1 MGAPCP
7 TLSPL
12 GGIGI
17 TIAEREREAG
27 DQISWRD
34 SARGQKCRVSALV
47 LSMTM
52 AWMPLAVPMEFF
64 VRGHGRDDFDLS
76 FVTYLTYLTYT
87 IPPTYLPTYLYYL
100 LPQSDSA
107 CAHPSEPR
115 LNTDTYLTLP
125 VHSLPTYLTSTSTIH
140 NHVKRLLHRPQHR
153 SWSGIDRRNR
163 LLCITRKHVRSLH
176 DKTKGGGRE
185 TAD

>member
-52 AWMPLAVPMEFF
+52 AWMPMPLAVPKFF

-76 FVTYLTYLTYT
+76 FVTYLPYLHH
-87 IPPTYLPTYLYYL
+87 PT
-100 LPQSDSA
+100 
-107 CAHPSEPR
+107 
-115 LNTDTYLTLP
+115 
-125 VHSLPTYLTSTSTIH
+125 
-140 NHVKRLLHRPQHR
+140 
-153 SWSGIDRRNR
+153 
-163 LLCITRKHVRSLH
+163 
-176 DKTKGGGRE
+176 
-185 TAD
+185 

>member
-1 MGAPCP
+1 MPHALASRGDRYHDCRDRAGGGRREIRSLGAV
-7 TLSPL
+7 LQ
-12 GGIGI
+12 G
-17 TIAEREREAG
+17 
-27 DQISWRD
+27 
-34 SARGQKCRVSALV
+34 ARSVASVLQS

-64 VRGHGRDDFDLS
+64 QVGRGHGRDDFDLS
-76 FVTYLTYLTYT
+76 FVTYLDTPSSGTYTYPPTTNPPIPTTPIRLCLCTSIRAKTPTPTYLTST
-87 IPPTYLPTYLYYL
+87 L
-100 LPQSDSA
+100 L
-107 CAHPSEPR
+107 
-115 LNTDTYLTLP
+115 
-125 VHSLPTYLTSTSTIH
+125 TYLTSTSTIH

-185 TAD
+185 HAD

>member
-1 MGAPCP
+1 MPHALASRGDRYHDC
-7 TLSPL
+7 
-12 GGIGI
+12 
-17 TIAEREREAG
+17 RERAG
-27 DQISWRD
+27 GGRREIRSLGAILQG
-34 SARGQKCRVSALV
+34 ARSVASVLQS

-76 FVTYLTYLTYT
+76 FVTYTPSSGTYT
-87 IPPTYLPTYLYYL
+87 YPPTTNPPIPPTPIRLCLCTSIRAKTPT
-100 LPQSDSA
+100 P
-107 CAHPSEPR
+107 
-115 LNTDTYLTLP
+115 TLP
-125 VHSLPTYLTSTSTIH
+125 VHSLPTCLTSTSTIH

>member
-17 TIAEREREAG
+17 TIAEIEREAG

-34 SARGQKCRVSALV
+34 SARGQKCRVSAPV
-47 LSMTM
+47 SLSMTM

-87 IPPTYLPTYLYYL
+87 IPPTYLPI
-100 LPQSDSA
+100 LP
-107 CAHPSEPR
+107 PTPIR
-115 LNTDTYLTLP
+115 LCLCTSIRAKTPTPTLP
-125 VHSLPTYLTSTSTIH
+125 VHSLPTCLTSTSTIH

-185 TAD
+185 HAD

>member
-1 MGAPCP
+1 MPHALASRGDRYHDC
-7 TLSPL
+7 
-12 GGIGI
+12 
-17 TIAEREREAG
+17 RERAG
-27 DQISWRD
+27 GGRREIRSLGAILQG
-34 SARGQKCRVSALV
+34 ARSVASVLQS

-52 AWMPLAVPMEFF
+52 AWMPLAVPKFF

-87 IPPTYLPTYLYYL
+87 IPPAYLTYTSYPNQTLLVHIHQSQDSTPT
-100 LPQSDSA
+100 P
-107 CAHPSEPR
+107 
-115 LNTDTYLTLP
+115 TYLTLP

>member
-17 TIAEREREAG
+17 TIAEIAREAG

-52 AWMPLAVPMEFF
+52 AWMPMPLAVPKFF
-64 VRGHGRDDFDLS
+64 QVVRGHGRDDFDLS
-76 FVTYLTYLTYT
+76 FVTYLPYLHHPTYR
-87 IPPTYLPTYLYYL
+87 YLPTYTTSYPNQTL
-100 LPQSDSA
+100 LVHIHQSQG
-107 CAHPSEPR
+107 
-115 LNTDTYLTLP
+115 TDTYLRYLYTPYLPDLHINHPQSCQKASSPAPTLQP
-125 VHSLPTYLTSTSTIH
+125 E
-140 NHVKRLLHRPQHR
+140 QH
-153 SWSGIDRRNR
+153 
-163 LLCITRKHVRSLH
+163 
-176 DKTKGGGRE
+176 
-185 TAD
+185 

>member
-1 MGAPCP
+1 MPHA
-7 TLSPL
+7 LAS
-12 GGIGI
+12 
-17 TIAEREREAG
+17 RG
-27 DQISWRD
+27 DRYHDCRD
-34 SARGQKCRVSALV
+34 SAGGGRSDLLARFCKGPEVSRQCFGA

-76 FVTYLTYLTYT
+76 FVTYLPYLHH
-87 IPPTYLPTYLYYL
+87 PTYLPTGTYLPIPPTPIRL
-100 LPQSDSA
+100 CL
-107 CAHPSEPR
+107 CPSTRAKTP
-115 LNTDTYLTLP
+115 TPTYLTSTL
-125 VHSLPTYLTSTSTIH
+125 LTYLTSTSTTH
-140 NHVKRLLHRPQHR
+140 NHVKRLLHRPQHCSR
-153 SWSGIDRRNR
+153 SSIDRRNR

>member
-52 AWMPLAVPMEFF
+52 AWMPMPLAVPKFF
-64 VRGHGRDDFDLS
+64 VRGHGRDGFDLS
-76 FVTYLTYLTYT
+76 FVTY
-87 IPPTYLPTYLYYL
+87 TYLPTLPTPSHLPTYTSYPNQTL
-100 LPQSDSA
+100 LVHIHQSQD
-107 CAHPSEPR
+107 
-115 LNTDTYLTLP
+115 TDTYLTCTL
-125 VHSLPTYLTSTSTIH
+125 LTYLTSTSTIH

-176 DKTKGGGRE
+176 DKTKGRGQE

>member
-1 MGAPCP
+1 M
-7 TLSPL
+7 LQS
-12 GGIGI
+12 
-17 TIAEREREAG
+17 
-27 DQISWRD
+27 
-34 SARGQKCRVSALV
+34 

-76 FVTYLTYLTYT
+76 FVTYLTYLTLPT
-87 IPPTYLPTYLYYL
+87 PSHLQVPTYLYL

-115 LNTDTYLTLP
+115 HRHLPTLP

-140 NHVKRLLHRPQHR
+140 NHVKRLLHRPQHCSR
-153 SWSGIDRRNR
+153 SSIDRRNR

-185 TAD
+185 TAG